1 MKWEYVIVNA
11 RNFISV
17 RGSGNFST
25 ASFEEMIRDIQS
37 DEQWQPS
44 MDCLIDFSILDL
56 TKTSS
61 NDIKM
66 AAAIHKKYDS
76 QIGRCRIAVVF
87 GREADFGLGRMY
99 ETFLGSEVLS
109 TVRSFRTADE
119 ARQWLAEE

>member
-1 MKWEYVIVNA
+1 MNWDYVIVNA

-56 TKTSS
+56 TETTS

-66 AAAIHKKYDS
+66 AAEIHKKYDS
-76 QIGRCRIAVVF
+76 RTGRCRIAVVF

-99 ETFLGSEVLS
+99 ETFLGSDVLS
-109 TVRSFRTADE
+109 TVKSFRTADE
-119 ARQWLAEE
+119 ARQWLADE

>member
-1 MKWEYVIVNA
+1 MEYVIVNA

-17 RGSGNFST
+17 RGSGSFST
-25 ASFEEMIRDIQS
+25 ASFEEMIRGIQS

-56 TKTSS
+56 TKTTSS
-61 NDIKM
+61 DIKM
-66 AAAIHKKYDS
+66 AVEIHKKYDFR
-76 QIGRCRIAVVF
+76 IGRCRIAVVF

-99 ETFLGSEVLS
+99 ETFLGSDVLS
-109 TVRSFRTADE
+109 TVKSFRTADE